1 MNIYEKLNAIQGKL
15 NAPKN
20 QYNKFGGYSY
30 RNCEDILEALKPLLS
45 EVKASLTITDRI
57 IQIGNRFYVE
67 ASAILVDNEKPED
80 KIIAQAYAREPETK
94 KGMDESQITRR
105 KF

>member
-20 QYNKFGGYSY
+20 QRNSFGGYNY
-30 RNCEDILEALKPLLS
+30 RSCEDILEALKPLLS
-45 EVKASLTITDRI
+45 ENKASLTITDRI
-57 IQIGNRFYVE
+57 VQIGDRFYVE

-94 KGMDESQITRR
+94 KGMDESQITR
-105 KF
+105 KFK